1 MEFKHQMI
9 GSTLLFKYH
18 DPVFNDVGIIN
29 YKRNLAILLEKHQV
43 KDIILD
49 VEKTKIV
56 DNNGLSAIMFARRF
70 TQANGHTCILAMP
83 RPKLLSLLKT
93 SKLNEAFKIIQ
104 RKEEYQSFLKALV
117 EKAEKERLEREAEKA
132 KKAEEARK
140 AKEEAQKQDVKA
152 QETKSKDEEP
162 EKEKPGNPGNGNGN
176 GTGNGNGSG
185 KRKPRKKIV
194 KKD

>member
-9 GSTLLFKYH
+9 GTTLLFKYH
-18 DPVFNDVGIIN
+18 DPVFNEVGIIH
-29 YKRNLAILLEKHQV
+29 YKRNLAILLDKYPVE
-43 KDIILD
+43 DIILD

-70 TQANGHTCILAMP
+70 TEAKGHACVLAMP

-93 SKLNEAFKIIQ
+93 AKLTGSFNIIQ
-104 RKEEYQSFLKALV
+104 RKEEYQVYLKALV
-117 EKAEKERLEREAEKA
+117 EKADKERAEREAEKA

-140 AKEEAQKQDVKA
+140 AREEARK
-152 QETKSKDEEP
+152 KSAEEGGNG
-162 EKEKPGNPGNGNGN
+162 EEEKPKNGNG
-176 GTGNGNGSG
+176 
-185 KRKPRKKIV
+185 KKKPRRKPV